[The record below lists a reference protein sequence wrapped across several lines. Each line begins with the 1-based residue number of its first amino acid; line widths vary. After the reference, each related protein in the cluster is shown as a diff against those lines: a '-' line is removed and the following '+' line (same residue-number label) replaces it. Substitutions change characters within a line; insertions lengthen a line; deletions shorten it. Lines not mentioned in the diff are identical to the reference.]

1 MLKIR
6 KKLKLYDLR
15 KEVAKWVK
23 KNIGPEY
30 VEEALQKYDD
40 INRGYPIGNVA
51 ETIVFL
57 DMIERIKTEM

>member
-6 KKLKLYDLR
+6 KKLKLYNLR
-15 KEVAKWVK
+15 REVAKWVK
-23 KNIGPEY
+23 KNIGSEY

-40 INRGYPIGNVA
+40 INRGYPIGNAA

-57 DMIERIKTEM
+57 DMIERIKNEM